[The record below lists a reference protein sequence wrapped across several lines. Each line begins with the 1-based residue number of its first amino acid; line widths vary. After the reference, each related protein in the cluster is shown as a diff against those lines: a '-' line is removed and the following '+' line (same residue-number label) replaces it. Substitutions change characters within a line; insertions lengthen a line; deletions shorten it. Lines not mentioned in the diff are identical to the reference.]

1 MKLKHAAVAG
11 LLTFSNAAPI
21 LAWQKN
27 DEVNK
32 FNGLNAEMLAA
43 TDARDALNQV
53 FDDALAR
60 ENYQALVYLGQIGGE
75 ACAKLA
81 PYLTAQD
88 VHARAAAR
96 KGAMLCHDTE
106 LSDALLAFPEA
117 LPATAGDDYLYPAF
131 GFSGGPAARKL
142 LVEKVNA
149 IKPGSPFNVGYP
161 DNPRTMP
168 LFGLLQSVVYD
179 QMAAGDI
186 DGLDFTNL
194 LALTGEMGTAE
205 AAAYLLTRF
214 TELSTVLE
222 QSAVEQAISNADN
235 VIVRTLLVRVLRQFG
250 DSVAETLQALAGS
263 EEMPIKLAALRAM
276 GYLSDPETMK
286 SLVRAA
292 GRGEDHTRQVALT
305 ALGSRNAGAAIVVK
319 KLKETLGDQNSWLAT
334 TALESLYAHS
344 EGEAIRFA
352 RIWLRREDYY
362 KAFKAMSVLS
372 RSDEGKAV
380 LQAYADANPETNRGR
395 EAAIALD
402 PSIEAITAPRETP
415 SIKLVVGYQKR
426 ELVLETTRGTICIAP
441 SSSAPYAAAN
451 FMLLADAGRMDG
463 MLWHRV
469 IPNFVAQAG
478 QTEDPEINKWGSI
491 REEWFESNHQI
502 GTVGVAT
509 AGRDTGGTQFFI
521 NTAYNMHL
529 NGRYTVFGRVTKG
542 LEAAFA
548 LEEGD
553 LISKAS
559 TIKAGDE
566 ACQ

>member
-1 MKLKHAAVAG
+1 MKLKHAAAVG
-11 LLTFSNAAPI
+11 LLTITGSVPI
-21 LAWQKN
+21 SAWQNSEKI
-27 DEVNK
+27 NK
-32 FNGLNAEMLAA
+32 INGLSAEMLAA

-53 FDDALAR
+53 FEDALAR
-60 ENYQALVYLGQIGGE
+60 ENYQALIYLGQMGGDS
-75 ACAKLA
+75 CAKLA
-81 PYLTAQD
+81 PYLTSQN
-88 VHARAAAR
+88 VQARAAAR
-96 KGAMLCHDTE
+96 KGAMLCHDAQ
-106 LSDALLAFPEA
+106 LSDALLTSPEP
-117 LPATAGDDYLYPAF
+117 LPDTVGDDYLYPAL
-131 GFSGGPAARKL
+131 GFSGGSAARGL
-142 LVEKVNA
+142 LVDRVNA
-149 IKPGSPFNVGYP
+149 IKPGNPSDVGYP

-186 DGLDFTNL
+186 DGLNFANL
-194 LALTGEMGTAE
+194 LALTAEKGTAR

-214 TELSTVLE
+214 TKLDTVLE
-222 QSAVEQAISNADN
+222 QGAVEQAINATDD

-250 DSVAETLQALAGS
+250 NAGAETLMSLAAS
-263 EEMPIKLAALRAM
+263 TEMPVRLAALRAM
-276 GYLSDPETMK
+276 GYLSETATMK
-286 SLVRAA
+286 FLVRTAS
-292 GRGEDHTRQVALT
+292 RGESHVRQVALA
-305 ALGSRNAGAAIVVK
+305 ALGSRNAGAALVVK

-352 RIWLRREDYY
+352 KIWLRGEDYY
-362 KAFKAMSVLS
+362 KAFKAMSVLN
-372 RSDEGKAV
+372 RSEEGKAV
-380 LQAYADANPETNRGR
+380 LTAYADANPETNRGR

-402 PSIEAITAPRETP
+402 PSIEAATEPRATP
-415 SIKLVVGYQKR
+415 SIKLVTGYQKR
-426 ELVLETTRGTICIAP
+426 QLVLETTRGVMCITP
-441 SSSAPYAAAN
+441 STSAPYAAAN

-491 REEWFESNHQI
+491 REEWFESNHDV
-502 GTVGVAT
+502 GAVGVAT
-509 AGRDTGGTQFFI
+509 AGRDTGSTQFFI

-542 LEAAFA
+542 LDLAFA

-553 LISKAS
+553 RINKAS

-566 ACQ
+566 VCR

>member
-1 MKLKHAAVAG
+1 MKLKHVAVVG
-11 LLTFSNAAPI
+11 LLTFTSITPGF
-21 LAWQKN
+21 AWQKN

-32 FNGLNAEMLAA
+32 FNGLNAQMLAA

-53 FDDALAR
+53 FD
-60 ENYQALVYLGQIGGE
+60 QALSKGDYRALEYLGQIGGE
-75 ACAKLA
+75 GCKKIA
-81 PYLTAQD
+81 PYLTSD
-88 VHARAAAR
+88 DMHARAAAR
-96 KGAMLCHDTE
+96 KGAMLCHDTD

-117 LPATAGDDYLYPAF
+117 LPPSAGDDYLYPAL

-142 LVEKVNA
+142 LIEQVNA
-149 IKPGSPFNVGYP
+149 IQPGQPFNVGYP
-161 DNPRTMP
+161 DNARTMP

-179 QMAAGDI
+179 QLAASAME
-186 DGLDFTNL
+186 GLNFGNL

-214 TELSTVLE
+214 TGLDAVLE
-222 QSAVEQAISNADN
+222 QAAVEAAITSADN

-250 DSVAETLQALAGS
+250 NAAAGTLMTLAQGD
-263 EEMPIKLAALRAM
+263 EAPVKLAALRAM
-276 GYLSDPETMK
+276 GYLSDGETMK
-286 SLVRAA
+286 FLVRAA
-292 GRGEDHTRQVALT
+292 SRGDDHSRQVALA
-305 ALGSRNAGAAIVVK
+305 ALGGRNAGAPLVVK
-319 KLKETLGDQNSWLAT
+319 KLKETLGDQNGWLAT
-334 TALESLYAHS
+334 TALESLHAHS
-344 EGEAIRFA
+344 EDEAIRFA
-352 RIWLRREDYY
+352 KIWLRREDYY
-362 KAFKAMSVLS
+362 KSFKAMSVLN
-372 RSDEGKAV
+372 RSEEGKTV
-380 LQAYADANPETNRGR
+380 LQEYADANPDTNRGR

-402 PSIEAITAPRETP
+402 PSIEAVTEPRDTP
-415 SIKLVVGYQKR
+415 SIKLVAGYQKR
-426 ELVLETTRGTICIAP
+426 ELVLETTRGNICIAP
-441 SSSAPYAAAN
+441 SGAAPYAAAN

-478 QTEDPEINKWGSI
+478 QTEDPEINKWGSV

-529 NGRYTVFGRVTKG
+529 NGRYTVFGRVSKG

-548 LEEGD
+548 LQEGD
-553 LISKAS
+553 VITKAS
-559 TIKAGDE
+559 TIAAGDE